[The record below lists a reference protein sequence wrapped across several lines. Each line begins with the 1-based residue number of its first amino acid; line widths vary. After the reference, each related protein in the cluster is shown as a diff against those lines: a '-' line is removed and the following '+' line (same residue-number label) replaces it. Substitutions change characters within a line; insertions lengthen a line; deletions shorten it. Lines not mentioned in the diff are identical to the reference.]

1 VAPDDRDLVRRCL
14 AREERAYRE
23 LVRAY
28 QGPVVNLAWRITGS
42 ADDAAE
48 VAQETFIRVLR
59 SLGTYDPD
67 RPLRSWIFKI
77 ASNLSLDVIRRRKRR
92 PVSIESLSDED
103 GPSIEAVDPG
113 PAPDE
118 GMRLEWAAERFEALV
133 AELPEHYR
141 AILHLRYREGLAYEE
156 IAETLEMPLGTVKVR
171 LHRAHEMIRRKLT
184 ARGTTP

>member
-1 VAPDDRDLVRRCL
+1 VGLDERDLVRRCL
-14 AREERAYRE
+14 AKDEQAYRE

-48 VAQETFIRVLR
+48 VAQETFIRILR
-59 SLGTYDPD
+59 SLATYDPD

-92 PVSIESLSDED
+92 PVSFEDLSAE
-103 GPSIEAVDPG
+103 EG
-113 PAPDE
+113 PAFEPADEGPPPDE
-118 GMRLEWAAERFEALV
+118 GLRREWSAERFEALLE
-133 AELPEHYR
+133 ELPEHYR
-141 AILHLRYREGLAYEE
+141 AILHLRYREEMPYDA
-156 IAETLEMPLGTVKVR
+156 IAETLDIPLGTVKVR
-171 LHRAHEMIRRKLT
+171 LHRAHELIRRKLT

>member
-1 VAPDDRDLVRRCL
+1 M
-14 AREERAYRE
+14 EERAYRE

-77 ASNLSLDVIRRRKRR
+77 ASNLSLDLIRRRKRR
-92 PVSIESLSDED
+92 PVSFEDLSTE
-103 GPSIEAVDPG
+103 EG
-113 PAPDE
+113 PAFDPADQGPGPDE
-118 GMRLEWAAERFEALV
+118 GMRLEWSDERFEALI
-133 AELPEHYR
+133 AELPAYYR
-141 AILHLRYREGLAYEE
+141 AIVHLRYREEMPYDL
-156 IAETLEMPLGTVKVR
+156 IAETLDIPLGTVKVR
-171 LHRAHEMIRRKLT
+171 LHRAHGMIRRKLI
-184 ARGTTP
+184 ARGTTS